1 MVPDG
6 GSAPRATGSL
16 RAFRLGRARQL
27 PSSVRST
34 SSRNVSQGKGVMS
47 IRIFYHLFL
56 VNEWRHVFEF
66 HLKQMRRS
74 GLYDACDQVHVGA
87 VYDDDRA
94 LSELDSLLPGN
105 GKTTLHFARALE
117 APPTI
122 WRDPEVRLADGRV
135 GEGETILSMT
145 EHARQRDAADIYLFL
160 HSKGVTRPP
169 TKRRR
174 HLSYFV
180 GRGFDPSGSNDAANA
195 FVLEDTATVV
205 TNWREYV
212 EALETTSSF
221 WYYIYNFFWV
231 SGDLLRQ
238 FDFDEY
244 MRLHRDLAPPQQ
256 RPHRLGS
263 DWKKT
268 RHLFS
273 LFPIKLHAFRNGL
286 ELDAPPYTYVNVSL

>member
-1 MVPDG
+1 
-6 GSAPRATGSL
+6 
-16 RAFRLGRARQL
+16 
-27 PSSVRST
+27 
-34 SSRNVSQGKGVMS
+34 MS

-56 VNEWRHVFEF
+56 VNEWRRVFEF

-74 GLYDACDQVHVGA
+74 GLYDACEQVHVGA
-87 VYDDDRA
+87 VYEDARA
-94 LSELDSLLPGN
+94 LSELNSLLPGD
-105 GKTTLHFARALE
+105 GKTTLRFARALE
-117 APPTI
+117 TPPTI
-122 WRDPEVRLADGRV
+122 WSDPEVRLADGRV
-135 GEGETILSMT
+135 GECESILSMT
-145 EHARQRDAADIYLFL
+145 EHARQQDAADIYLFL
-160 HSKGVTRPP
+160 HSKGVTHPP
-169 TKRRR
+169 TKKRR

-205 TNWREYV
+205 SNWREYV
-212 EALETTSSF
+212 QALETTSSF

-244 MRLHRDLAPPQQ
+244 LRLHRDLAPPQQ

-263 DWKKT
+263 HSNKT

-273 LFPIKLHAFRNGL
+273 LFPIKLHAFMNGI